1 MVVDGF
7 IVVVF
12 GAFDHDPCTF
22 CMMFFVCQVLALWP
36 SIRCKLMLWSIIT
49 RATAI
54 NLADFLVLLT
64 TLTDTPGGRQSPEV
78 QFTLT
83 DTPGGRRRLGAA
95 MWGVFAVLA
104 SAILI
109 FCKALGL
116 AVKFAL
122 EFVDL
127 IFGTDFEVESA
138 KFNMY
143 RGYVEIRTA
152 DGVDLNFVKGRGL
165 GLSNVKAMLGYMEAD
180 LPRASVLAQV
190 VPQSALDANDIEGSS
205 IPSDFQPRLGHVKMT
220 SMLRSPTPLQS
231 ICHRSRARNST
242 CVEVM

>member
-1 MVVDGF
+1 
-7 IVVVF
+7 
-12 GAFDHDPCTF
+12 
-22 CMMFFVCQVLALWP
+22 
-36 SIRCKLMLWSIIT
+36 
-49 RATAI
+49 
-54 NLADFLVLLT
+54 
-64 TLTDTPGGRQSPEV
+64 
-78 QFTLT
+78 
-83 DTPGGRRRLGAA
+83 

-205 IPSDFQPRLGHVKMT
+205 IPSDFQPRLGHVESAKFNMC
-220 SMLRSPTPLQS
+220 RGY
-231 ICHRSRARNST
+231 
-242 CVEVM
+242 VEVRKLLILNMEGKGYQTPCLLWTYEALVQSNSWRLIGWVDK

>member
-1 MVVDGF
+1 MLSEGTLLSA
-7 IVVVF
+7 
-12 GAFDHDPCTF
+12 AFLGSLRIHSCRDHCDDLD
-22 CMMFFVCQVLALWP
+22 V
-36 SIRCKLMLWSIIT
+36 
-49 RATAI
+49 
-54 NLADFLVLLT
+54 
-64 TLTDTPGGRQSPEV
+64 EV
-78 QFTLT
+78 
-83 DTPGGRRRLGAA
+83 R
-95 MWGVFAVLA
+95 
-104 SAILI
+104 I
-109 FCKALGL
+109 
-116 AVKFAL
+116 
-122 EFVDL
+122 
-127 IFGTDFEVESA
+127 
-138 KFNMY
+138 
-143 RGYVEIRTA
+143 A